1 MAALHLSTVKPNA
14 ALFKT
19 RQPPAPKARDFGEP
33 LEPCVQAEGAEGA
46 VVAVQPHQWNQL
58 LHVSFIL
65 VFFFYP
71 PGAANAVISPG
82 KAPGTEASPSTW
94 IHGGEAEAARSQPL
108 LMLCCRLVTAGTAVQ
123 GDEEESRLWGA
134 ASLLFY
140 LRMGKGR
147 TDFRNDCTGGS

>member
-19 RQPPAPKARDFGEP
+19 RQPPALKPCDFGEP
-33 LEPCVQAEGAEGA
+33 LEHRVQAEGAEGA
-46 VVAVQPHQWNQL
+46 VAAAQPHQWNQL
-58 LHVSFIL
+58 LLSSFLYFAIFL
-65 VFFFYP
+65 LP
-71 PGAANAVISPG
+71 PWGSRCRCFSREGSWHRG
-82 KAPGTEASPSTW
+82 KSQHMDPWWG
-94 IHGGEAEAARSQPL
+94 ARSLRKPTIADAL
-108 LMLCCRLVTAGTAVQ
+108 LAPAGTALQ

-134 ASLLFY
+134 ASLLFC